1 MAVFGLTFNGKHSYT
16 DFGLIMRSK
25 NRPLFPEPK
34 IIVEEAQS
42 IHGSF
47 DFSEANAD
55 GKTKYKDRIITVDFG
70 FIERDPSVIRAKAH
84 QIASWLNC
92 GEKVLKFDDEYPVY
106 YYARVNNRIDF
117 ENQLIQTQEFTVQF
131 KCRPFTISVNDSTLE
146 QMEFGQNIA
155 FGYGYKLDMQPQIY
169 TLTGPT
175 TLNIYNAGEY
185 VKPQLILN
193 TGTFTNITF
202 TCNGKTLSYGVP
214 LTSGKELIIDCN
226 EANITLDDVDANEN
240 ANGDFF
246 GLENGQNEL
255 TITGSNINCKCTIK
269 YNFLY
274 L

>member
-1 MAVFGLTFNGKHSYT
+1 
-16 DFGLIMRSK
+16 MRSK

-34 IIVEEAQS
+34 IVTEEAQS
-42 IHGSF
+42 MHGSF
-47 DFSEANAD
+47 DFSEANED
-55 GKTKYKDRIITVDFG
+55 GKTKYKDRTITVDFG
-70 FIERDPSVIRAKAH
+70 FIERDPAVIRAKAH
-84 QIASWLNC
+84 YIASWLNC
-92 GEKVLKFDDEYPVY
+92 GEKVLKFDDEYPVFY
-106 YYARVNNRIDF
+106 MARINNKIDF
-117 ENQLIQTQEFTVQF
+117 EKQIELTQQFTIQF
-131 KCRPFTISVNDSTLE
+131 KCRPFAISVNDSTLE

-175 TLNIYNAGEY
+175 TLTIYNAGSF

-202 TCNGKTLSYGVP
+202 ICNGKTLSYNTS

-226 EANITLDDVDANEN
+226 EANVTLNGNDVNEN

-255 TITGSNINCKCTIK
+255 IITGSNIDCTLTIQ